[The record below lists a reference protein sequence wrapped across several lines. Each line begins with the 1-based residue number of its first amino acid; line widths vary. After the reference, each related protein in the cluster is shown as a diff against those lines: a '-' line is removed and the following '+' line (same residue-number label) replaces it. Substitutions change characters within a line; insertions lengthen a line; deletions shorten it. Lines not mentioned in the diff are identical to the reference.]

1 MALSANPKF
10 LLAATHARTVAH
22 ILALVAVI
30 LMLVWVLH
38 YRGGANLRSDA
49 DPELIF
55 NVHPLVMSLGFI
67 VVIGEAIMAYK
78 TVPTEK
84 KVRKFIHMMLH
95 FVALTLG
102 IFGIYAAFKYHKES
116 ASPDMLSLHSWLGIC
131 TICLFGLQW
140 LFGFFYF
147 WLPRGPA
154 VNRAMVKPLHA
165 SAGLAIFLMAICT
178 AETGLVDKGGL
189 TVSETQLIN
198 FTGLFILLFG
208 VAVSIVVALPK
219 IV

>member
-1 MALSANPKF
+1 MALTANPKF

-22 ILALVAVI
+22 ILALLAVI

-67 VVIGEAIMAYK
+67 VVIGEAIMAYR
-78 TVPTEK
+78 TIPTEK
-84 KVRKFIHMMLH
+84 RVRKFIHMMLH

-131 TICLFGLQW
+131 TICLFGLQII
-140 LFGFFYF
+140 FY
-147 WLPRGPA
+147 LSD
-154 VNRAMVKPLHA
+154 LH
-165 SAGLAIFLMAICT
+165 I
-178 AETGLVDKGGL
+178 
-189 TVSETQLIN
+189 
-198 FTGLFILLFG
+198 
-208 VAVSIVVALPK
+208 
-219 IV
+219 

>member
-1 MALSANPKF
+1 MALTANPKF

-22 ILALVAVI
+22 ILALLAVI

-55 NVHPLVMSLGFI
+55 NVCVSFMLYELI
-67 VVIGEAIMAYK
+67 TCLAIMAYK

-84 KVRKFIHMMLH
+84 RVRKFIHMMLH

-219 IV
+219 I